1 MKHSDVSDKP
11 LFFKTTNL
19 PCPYI
24 DGQVERRVLTELVG
38 RDAVAL
44 HDQLSLAGFRR
55 SHSIAYAPA
64 CPFCQA
70 CMAVRIVVDEF
81 KMSKSQRRIW
91 NRNSDLI
98 CETVPAVATSEQF
111 DLFDRYQKKRHA
123 GGDMAKMGFFE
134 FRNLVEETPVE
145 TSVVEFRDADD
156 RLVGA
161 ILTDS
166 LESGVSAVYSFF
178 DPEEDK
184 RSLGSEMLLWLID
197 YAKMRSFDY
206 IYLGYWVKGSPK
218 MAYKAKFSPLEVCT
232 IRGWEDFETVSG

>member
-1 MKHSDVSDKP
+1 MQHSDISDP
-11 LFFKTTNL
+11 PVFFKTTNL

-38 RDAVAL
+38 HGAAAL

-55 SHSIAYAPA
+55 SHGIAYAPA

-70 CMAVRIVVDEF
+70 CMAVRIVVDKF
-81 KMSKSQRRIW
+81 IMSKSQRRIW
-91 NRNSDLI
+91 NKNSDLH
-98 CETVPAVATSEQF
+98 CEILPAVATSEQF

-123 GGDMAKMGFFE
+123 GGDMAKMDFFE
-134 FRNLVEETPVE
+134 FQNLVEETPVE
-145 TSVVEFRDADD
+145 TAVLEFRDVGD

-161 ILTDS
+161 ILTDR
-166 LESGVSAVYSFF
+166 LESGISAVYSFF
-178 DPEEDK
+178 DPDEEK

-197 YAKMRSFDY
+197 FAKTRSFDY

-218 MAYKAKFSPLEVCT
+218 MAYKSKFAPLEVCT
-232 IRGWEDFETVSG
+232 IRGWENFETIGG

>member
-1 MKHSDVSDKP
+1 MQHSNISDP
-11 LFFKTTNL
+11 PIFFKTTNL

-38 RDAVAL
+38 RGAIAL

-91 NRNSDLI
+91 NKNSDLI
-98 CETVPAVATSEQF
+98 CEIVPAVATSEQF

-123 GGDMAKMGFFE
+123 GGGMAKMDFFE
-134 FRNLVEETPVE
+134 FQNLVEETPVD
-145 TSVVEFRDADD
+145 TSVVEFRDADN
-156 RLVGA
+156 RLIGA
-161 ILTDS
+161 ILTDN
-166 LESGVSAVYSFF
+166 LKSGVSAVYSFF
-178 DPEEDK
+178 DPDEDK

-218 MAYKAKFSPLEVCT
+218 MSYKAKFTPLEVCT
-232 IRGWEDFETVSG
+232 ASGWESFETIDE

>member
-1 MKHSDVSDKP
+1 MQHIDISDPP
-11 LFFKTTNL
+11 LFFKTANL

-38 RDAVAL
+38 RSAVAL
-44 HDQLSLAGFRR
+44 HEQLSLAGFRR
-55 SHSIAYAPA
+55 SHGIAYAPA

-91 NRNSDLI
+91 KKNSDLR
-98 CETVPAVATSEQF
+98 CEFVPAVATSEQF
-111 DLFDRYQKKRHA
+111 DLFDRYQKERHA
-123 GGDMAKMGFFE
+123 GSDMAKMDFFE
-134 FRNLVEETPVE
+134 FQNLVEETPVE
-145 TSVVEFRDADD
+145 TSVAEFRDSDD
-156 RLVGA
+156 HLVGA

-178 DPEEDK
+178 DPDEEK
-184 RSLGSEMLLWLID
+184 RSLGTEMLLWLID
-197 YAKMRSFDY
+197 YAKMHSFDY

-218 MAYKAKFSPLEVCT
+218 MDYKAKFSPLEVCT
-232 IRGWEDFETVSG
+232 IRGWQSFETIDV

>member
-1 MKHSDVSDKP
+1 MQHSNISDP
-11 LFFKTTNL
+11 PIFFKTANL

-38 RDAVAL
+38 RGAIAL

-91 NRNSDLI
+91 NKNSDLI
-98 CETVPAVATSEQF
+98 CEIVPAVATSEQF

-123 GGDMAKMGFFE
+123 GGGMAKMDFFE
-134 FRNLVEETPVE
+134 FQNLVEETPVD
-145 TSVVEFRDADD
+145 TSVVEFRDADN
-156 RLVGA
+156 RLIGA
-161 ILTDS
+161 ILTDN
-166 LESGVSAVYSFF
+166 LKSGVSAVYSFF
-178 DPEEDK
+178 DPDEDK

-218 MAYKAKFSPLEVCT
+218 MSYKAKFTPLEVCT
-232 IRGWEDFETVSG
+232 ASGWESFETIDE